1 MIKQSVTQDVI
12 VLNLYVFQPPLV
24 TSVSEYIFLG
34 IFHLDETPWWHHL
47 ESFVPQLLIPEGLHE
62 EHFIT
67 QFSRPRMQAVKVQGK
82 TQSGEN
88 VLFMDE
94 FSQISAS
101 RQNLKKTEIINSR
114 EDNAL
119 DRKVGSLM
127 FSVSSLNTKI
137 HGEDV
142 SSF

>member
-1 MIKQSVTQDVI
+1 
-12 VLNLYVFQPPLV
+12 
-24 TSVSEYIFLG
+24 
-34 IFHLDETPWWHHL
+34 
-47 ESFVPQLLIPEGLHE
+47 
-62 EHFIT
+62 
-67 QFSRPRMQAVKVQGK
+67 MQAVKVQGK

-101 RQNLKKTEIINSR
+101 RQNLKKTEIIKSR